1 MRSVIMP
8 RPLRVEFEHACYH
21 VLNRAVVGTSIFPE
35 DAFYQSFLNILGDA
49 SSRFDC
55 LIHAYCLL
63 GNQYHL
69 LIETPKANLSR
80 AMRQIN
86 GIYTQHYNASTAC
99 DGPLFKGRFKAVLI
113 DKHDYLLQLSRYIHR
128 LPIDVKKPVVN
139 RLVEH
144 LWSSYPAYIGQVK
157 PVDWLAQDSTLNAL
171 AQKHKHQTYADY
183 VKTGVDDEIGR
194 LYSKTRLPRIIGG
207 KMFKQWVGEKPLS
220 AEPNKPAIQADL
232 TQIEQVIDGVADFY
246 GVSTAD
252 ITGIVRGP
260 QKENEV
266 RKVAMYLCQELI
278 DAKQT
283 DIAKV
288 FNLTHKRSPSC
299 TTHQVRARVKT
310 DSEFREKIEIMVDKL
325 KRLT

>member
-1 MRSVIMP
+1 MMP
-8 RPLRVEFEHACYH
+8 RPLRIEYEYALYH
-21 VLNRAVVGTSIFPE
+21 VLNRSHAGSLIFSEPK
-35 DAFYQSFLNILGDA
+35 DYQSFLDILGEA
-49 SSRFDC
+49 SSRFNC

-63 GNQYHL
+63 GNQYQL

-86 GIYTQHYNASTAC
+86 GVYTQHYNAVMAT

-113 DKHDYLLQLSRYIHR
+113 DKYDYLLKLSRYIHR
-128 LPIDVKKPVVN
+128 RPIDIKKPVVS
-139 RLVEH
+139 RLQEH
-144 LWSSYPAYIGQVK
+144 QWSSYPDYIGQVK
-157 PVDWLAQDSTLNAL
+157 PAQWLTHDSILKAL
-171 AQKHKHQTYADY
+171 AQENGHQAYADY
-183 VKTGVDDEIGR
+183 VMAGVDDEIAL
-194 LYSKTRLPRIIGG
+194 LYSRSRLPRVIGD
-207 KMFKQWVGEKPLS
+207 KRFKQWIDEKALNPAL
-220 AEPNKPAIQADL
+220 NKPVTQSAL
-232 TQIEQVIDGVADFY
+232 TIEQVIDGVADFY

-260 QKENEV
+260 QKENEI